1 MPTDGV
7 VVGGRASQGL
17 GLLSEADQPDPEVWR
32 RLVEEGIRGLLDGL
46 EPGRGEVVGHGAAGG
61 VDDEREDA
69 RPPARVELDGRSRGG
84 EHDHDDGQ
92 PENQTNRT
100 STAIGARY
108 HAQAPPVS
116 GSSSPQ
122 LAHGAH
128 RGRGAGLERL

>member
-1 MPTDGV
+1 MACLMAWS
-7 VVGGRASQGL
+7 R
-17 GLLSEADQPDPEVWR
+17 
-32 RLVEEGIRGLLDGL
+32 
-46 EPGRGEVVGHGAAGG
+46 GRGEVVGHGAAGG

-92 PENQTNRT
+92 PGNQTNRT

-128 RGRGAGLERL
+128 RGRGEPGLSASRASCRDANGSKTR